1 MVGNDLCPNARAS
14 LGKTDP
20 KGVRQT
26 PGVAMPSPGAVICRV
41 LGLCGCPRG
50 SGCGRRA
57 REPALAQTM
66 IQPTGRI
73 ISEELLD
80 TMRKTFPNKAF
91 SAPPASLLL
100 ASNLQ
105 ALVTTTKAGGFV
117 FPFPKV
123 GVPGA
128 QRAQD
133 SILAPES
140 NTEAA
145 SKAPGHVQ
153 LQPATSGLQTS
164 GAGYIQ
170 NIQAK
175 LPKESLKQIHGSEHT
190 RCRVLG
196 ITACTAKEFTLPD
209 SSSYRIWS
217 M

>member
-1 MVGNDLCPNARAS
+1 MVI
-14 LGKTDP
+14 
-20 KGVRQT
+20 
-26 PGVAMPSPGAVICRV
+26 PSPGVWSCGV
-41 LGLCGCPRG
+41 LGPCGCPKG
-50 SGCGRRA
+50 AGFGRRA

-91 SAPPASLLL
+91 SPPPASLPQPRLL
-100 ASNLQ
+100 LESNLQ
-105 ALVTTTKAGGFV
+105 APVTTTNVGVFV

-123 GVPGA
+123 SIPGA

-145 SKAPGHVQ
+145 NKAPGHVQ
-153 LQPATSGLQTS
+153 LQPAISGLQTS
-164 GAGYIQ
+164 GAGYTQ
-170 NIQAK
+170 NIQAR
-175 LPKESLKQIHGSEHT
+175 LPKASLKQIHGSEHT

-196 ITACTAKEFTLPD
+196 ITACTAEELSLPD
-209 SSSYRIWS
+209 SSSHRIWS

>member
-1 MVGNDLCPNARAS
+1 
-14 LGKTDP
+14 
-20 KGVRQT
+20 
-26 PGVAMPSPGAVICRV
+26 MPSPGAVILRGAGP
-41 LGLCGCPRG
+41 LGCPKG
-50 SGCGRRA
+50 SGCGRGA

-91 SAPPASLLL
+91 SAPPASLPQPQLLL

-117 FPFPKV
+117 FSFPKV
-123 GVPGA
+123 SIPGA

-145 SKAPGHVQ
+145 NKAPGHVQ
-153 LQPATSGLQTS
+153 LQAATSGLQTS

-170 NIQAK
+170 NIQTW
-175 LPKESLKQIHGSEHT
+175 LPKESLKQIYGSEHT

-196 ITACTAKEFTLPD
+196 ITACTAKEFTLSD

>member
-1 MVGNDLCPNARAS
+1 
-14 LGKTDP
+14 
-20 KGVRQT
+20 
-26 PGVAMPSPGAVICRV
+26 
-41 LGLCGCPRG
+41 
-50 SGCGRRA
+50 
-57 REPALAQTM
+57 M

-91 SAPPASLLL
+91 SAPPASLPQPQLLL

-105 ALVTTTKAGGFV
+105 ALVTTTKAGAFV

-123 GVPGA
+123 SIPGA
-128 QRAQD
+128 QRVQD

-145 SKAPGHVQ
+145 NKAPGHVQ

-164 GAGYIQ
+164 GAAYIQ
-170 NIQAK
+170 NIQAR
-175 LPKESLKQIHGSEHT
+175 LPKEPLKQIHGSEHT

-196 ITACTAKEFTLPD
+196 MTACTAKEFTLPD
-209 SSSYRIWS
+209 SSPYRMWS